1 MKKAIM
7 AALIAATVANPLAVQ
22 AKSDDT
28 RRVECLF
35 SFGIAKDSC
44 KRGFGQDYNKTMEQL
59 WKDAIKFS
67 ESGKVKNLIV
77 DLGVPNQIAFT
88 FQFSGNGVT
97 AIYDAADKVHRIT
110 KLVKEGKFDAEIDIF
125 DEIIPDQLRITV
137 GIELAFILTVRAET
151 ILIYT
156 EKSEVDHALKVL
168 EKM

>member
-7 AALIAATVANPLAVQ
+7 AALIAATVANPMAVQ

-67 ESGKVKNLIV
+67 EVV
-77 DLGVPNQIAFT
+77 
-88 FQFSGNGVT
+88 
-97 AIYDAADKVHRIT
+97 R
-110 KLVKEGKFDAEIDIF
+110 
-125 DEIIPDQLRITV
+125 LRT
-137 GIELAFILTVRAET
+137 
-151 ILIYT
+151 
-156 EKSEVDHALKVL
+156 
-168 EKM
+168 

>member
-1 MKKAIM
+1 M
-7 AALIAATVANPLAVQ
+7 
-22 AKSDDT
+22 
-28 RRVECLF
+28 
-35 SFGIAKDSC
+35 
-44 KRGFGQDYNKTMEQL
+44 
-59 WKDAIKFS
+59 
-67 ESGKVKNLIV
+67 IV

-156 EKSEVDHALKVL
+156 EKAEVDHALKVL